1 MSVGEMVLDDFV
13 SGVEIENILPQNFAV
28 GAANSETQGGFTLSL
43 LSEINSHQNQ
53 INDSARHCN
62 NFYLIISQKE
72 KKSII
77 LALDK
82 LLIGAGECDILNNI
96 CVSKVFNKFV
106 SQSLNATE
114 RGCKC
119 YKPNTKAAHRN
130 QVNNRQYQEL
140 DW

>member
-1 MSVGEMVLDDFV
+1 MTQMSVGEMVLDDFV

-72 KKSII
+72 KKIDYFGS
-77 LALDK
+77 
-82 LLIGAGECDILNNI
+82 
-96 CVSKVFNKFV
+96 
-106 SQSLNATE
+106 
-114 RGCKC
+114 
-119 YKPNTKAAHRN
+119 
-130 QVNNRQYQEL
+130 
-140 DW
+140 